1 MCTILIVIIVKIISL
16 RSFLFECVLYNHS
29 FKTNPNSVTNLSKLY
44 NAAQTMKSAIFA
56 LATAVASA
64 RQLSLIGEVDID
76 SAKVRN

>member
-1 MCTILIVIIVKIISL
+1 K
-16 RSFLFECVLYNHS
+16 
-29 FKTNPNSVTNLSKLY
+29 
-44 NAAQTMKSAIFA
+44 TMKSAIFA